1 MRAFLPATVTL
12 VTCLVT
18 REPDRVEHMRKLS
31 VLLPL
36 SIAVLLLPTLALGQT
51 ANQQTPNQKIDND
64 FVQRQFGNQFTLL
77 PEVGAR
83 FGDLDGDGAE
93 DAVIAARC
101 KNPLLDEAEHNYTV
115 LDPYYT
121 FYGYGD
127 PKLTTTF
134 REGDP
139 ARQGLVVL
147 IIHGD
152 GPDGWRAAKPKSK
165 FVIINLPYRNV
176 SVRKM
181 ALRKK
186 TVQAVYI
193 EESGELEESSALF
206 FDGKKYRY
214 VPMGG
219 NMQ

>member
-1 MRAFLPATVTL
+1 
-12 VTCLVT
+12 
-18 REPDRVEHMRKLS
+18 MRKLIVLLALS
-31 VLLPL
+31 VAVLLPV
-36 SIAVLLLPTLALGQT
+36 AVGQT
-51 ANQQTPNQKIDND
+51 ASQPAAIQQAANHKIDND
-64 FVQRQFGNQFTLL
+64 FVQAQFGNQFTLL
-77 PEVGAR
+77 PEVGAM
-83 FGDLDGDGAE
+83 FGDLDGDGVE

-134 REGDP
+134 KEGVP

-147 IIHGD
+147 IIHGV
-152 GPDGWRAAKPKSK
+152 GPEGWRSATPKSK
-165 FVIINLPYRNV
+165 FVIVNLPFRAV

-181 ALRKK
+181 QLRKK
-186 TVQAVYI
+186 TVEAVYI
-193 EESGELEESSALF
+193 EEAGELGASSALF
-206 FDGKKYRY
+206 FDGKKYKY

>member
-1 MRAFLPATVTL
+1 
-12 VTCLVT
+12 
-18 REPDRVEHMRKLS
+18 MRKLS
-31 VLLPL
+31 VLLAL
-36 SIAVLLLPTLALGQT
+36 SVAVLLPVLAVGQT
-51 ANQQTPNQKIDND
+51 ASQPTASPEVANHTIDNE
-64 FVQRQFGNQFTLL
+64 FVQAQFGNQFTLL
-77 PEVGAR
+77 PDVGAM
-83 FGDLDGDGAE
+83 FGDLDGDGVE

-134 REGDP
+134 REGVP

-147 IIHGD
+147 IIHGT
-152 GPDGWRAAKPKSK
+152 GPEGWRSAAPKSK
-165 FVIINLPYRNV
+165 FVIVNLPYRAV

-181 ALRKK
+181 QLRKK
-186 TVQAVYI
+186 TVEAVYI
-193 EESGELEESSALF
+193 EEAGELGASSALF
-206 FDGKKYRY
+206 FDGKKYKY
-214 VPMGG
+214 VPMGA

>member
-1 MRAFLPATVTL
+1 MRIS
-12 VTCLVT
+12 
-18 REPDRVEHMRKLS
+18 S
-31 VLLPL
+31 VLLAL
-36 SIAVLLLPTLALGQT
+36 CVAVALPVLAGG
-51 ANQQTPNQKIDND
+51 QTPNQPAPSQQTTTNHKIDND
-64 FVQRQFGNQFTLL
+64 FVHAQFGNQFTLL
-77 PEVGAR
+77 HEVGAM
-83 FGDLDGDGAE
+83 FGDLDGDGVE

-115 LDPYYT
+115 MDPYYT

-134 REGDP
+134 REGVP

-147 IIHGD
+147 IIHGIA
-152 GPDGWRAAKPKSK
+152 PDGWRSAKPKSK
-165 FVIINLPYRNV
+165 YVIINLPYRAV

-181 ALRKK
+181 QLKKK
-186 TVQAVYI
+186 TIQAVYI
-193 EESGELEESSALF
+193 EEGDELGESSALF
-206 FDGKKYRY
+206 FDGKKYKY